1 VNGPSES
8 DIYYTLG
15 RSGRFEIKVR
25 GSRFIG
31 YAAPAVSGEIAVRL
45 VGSMEK
51 QFHDATHHCFA
62 FRIGLGGNVLT
73 RMSDG
78 GEPSGTAGRP
88 ILEAIDRRNL
98 TDTVCVVTRY
108 FGGTKLGA
116 GGLARAYGECATG
129 TLYTGEITEH
139 YVSATVRI
147 LFDCELTG
155 RVMTLIQ
162 KNGCKIEKGD
172 FQAQTRIHL
181 RIRKSKAEQ
190 FRQDLINATSG
201 KIQFLRE
208 DDSAEA

>member
-1 VNGPSES
+1 MNGPPES
-8 DIYYTLG
+8 DVYYTLG
-15 RSGRFEIKVR
+15 RPGRFEMKVK

-31 YAAPAVSGEIAVRL
+31 YAAPAVSGEIAERL
-45 VGSMEK
+45 VESMER

-62 FRIGLGGNVLT
+62 FRVGLGGNVLY

-108 FGGTKLGA
+108 FGGTKLGT
-116 GGLARAYGECATG
+116 GGLARAYGECAAG
-129 TLYTGEITEH
+129 TLKNSEITEH

-147 LFDCELTG
+147 LFGCELTG
-155 RVMTLIQ
+155 RVMTVIQ

-181 RIRKSKAEQ
+181 RIRKSMEER

-208 DDSAEA
+208 DASMEA